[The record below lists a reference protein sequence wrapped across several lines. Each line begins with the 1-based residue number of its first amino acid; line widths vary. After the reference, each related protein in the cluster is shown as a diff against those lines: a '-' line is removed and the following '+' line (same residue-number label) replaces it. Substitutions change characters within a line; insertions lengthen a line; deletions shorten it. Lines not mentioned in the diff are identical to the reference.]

1 MPTLARLDTPGRVRD
16 VTDAA
21 RLRQW
26 SREQSARFDQAVA
39 GIRGAGRTPQFYNPT
54 RVATD
59 PRPARKLITW
69 PGFPRALLLRFGAD
83 RTRAYRA
90 AERLQGS
97 GRDRFR
103 PQDEYLEW
111 HARRDPETGKITRVE
126 LTCEGPEYWQFLA
139 RVAPDVLLALYRR
152 HVSPDATRAQ
162 LMPRGDYNPGNAWNT
177 ARGAMHLTHPANSL
191 GAEIKLA
198 ADATVLRRR
207 GDRVLTD
214 ADELI
219 ACAGFGE
226 RRRASDPRIGADVNA
241 LARDGYAITLADPVA
256 LYIVALETQ
265 GWRRPDGKPVGDYL
279 RITRGRPGR
288 ALRAVYEVPAR
299 ARAGGRRFV
308 VGDIEIGGRPI
319 EWGGQVAERV
329 TVGLVGVATRK
340 GGIGNPAVACA
351 GRRGVP
357 GRLMPEGSS
366 G

>member
-1 MPTLARLDTPGRVRD
+1 MPTLDRLDTPGRVRD
-16 VTDAA
+16 VSDAA

-26 SREQSARFDQAVA
+26 SREQSARFDSAVA
-39 GIRGAGRTPQFYNPT
+39 SIRRPGRTPQFYNPT
-54 RVATD
+54 KVATG

-90 AERLQGS
+90 AERLEGS

-111 HARRDPETGKITRVE
+111 HAHRDPDTGKITRVD
-126 LTCEGPEYWQFLA
+126 LTCEGPEYWEFLS
-139 RVAPDVLLALYRR
+139 RVAPDVLVALYRR
-152 HVSPDATRAQ
+152 HVSPDATKAQ
-162 LMPRGDYNPGNAWNT
+162 LMPGGAYNPGNVWNT

-198 ADATVLRRR
+198 ADATVLRKR
-207 GDRVLTD
+207 GNRVLTD

-219 ACAGFGE
+219 TCAGFGE
-226 RRRASDPRIGADVNA
+226 RLRSSDPRIGADVNA
-241 LARDGYAITLADPVA
+241 LAREGYAITLADPVA
-256 LYIVALETQ
+256 LYIVRLETQ

-279 RITRGRPGR
+279 RITRGKAGQG
-288 ALRAVYEVPAR
+288 LRAVYEVPSR
-299 ARAGGRRFV
+299 ARANGKAFV

-319 EWGGQVAERV
+319 SWGGQIAERV
-329 TVGLVGVATRK
+329 TMGLTGVATRK
-340 GGIGNPAVACA
+340 GGIRNPALACA
-351 GRRGVP
+351 GFRSVP
-357 GRLMPEGSS
+357 GRVMPG